1 MYDEKLEIVIESC
14 ENNII
19 CFASD
24 FGQDLIL
31 NDSALEGANMDM
43 AQIIKAVDVKKAREL
58 MKEAKRLRRE
68 HQYDDAITK
77 LKEGGALIAKM
88 KTTVEKMPEP
98 ESRGSK
104 ILSYFTPI
112 FTLMPSNEL
121 TDVKVI
127 PVIGSDGSLT
137 FVLDFQYSRYTD
149 KMSKETKSAVKR
161 NLQYKFNLFLHN
173 VDKFA
178 DAYKEEKRYYENAQ
192 AKKAAKKNKLVTV

>member
-14 ENNII
+14 ENNMI

-24 FGQDLIL
+24 FNQDLL
-31 NDSALEGANMDM
+31 LDDSALEGANMDM
-43 AQIIKAVDVKKAREL
+43 AKLIKADDVKKAREL
-58 MKEAKRLRRE
+58 MKEAKKLRRQHE
-68 HQYDDAITK
+68 YDAAIAK

-88 KTTVEKMPEP
+88 KDVVDKMPEP

-112 FTLMPSNEL
+112 FSMMPSDEL

-127 PVIGSDGSLT
+127 PVFGSDGSLT
-137 FVLDFQYSRYTD
+137 FMLDFQYSRYTD
-149 KMSKETKSAVKR
+149 KMSKNTKSAVKR
-161 NLQYKFNLFLHN
+161 NIQYRFNLFLHN

-178 DAYKEEKRYYENAQ
+178 DAYKEEKRYYDNAQ
-192 AKKAAKKNKLVTV
+192 AKKAAKKNKLVTA

>member
-31 NDSALEGANMDM
+31 DDSALEGANMDM

-112 FTLMPSNEL
+112 FTLMPSDEL

>member
-31 NDSALEGANMDM
+31 DDSALEGANMDM